1 MVLSALCAGAE
12 SFVGDNSQY
21 FDDNTAQ
28 RLKTEDIHQ
37 LREQGASGHD
47 IIRSLIQNSD
57 TWENKSQFAREK
69 WLARKQKRYVRRVR
83 IVKCT
88 PDILA
93 DVYHLKSKDKIW
105 YVVHP
110 SVSLLRLVCRAFV

>member
-1 MVLSALCAGAE
+1 MFCAGAE
-12 SFVGDNSQY
+12 AFVGDNSQY

-69 WLARKQKRYVRRVR
+69 WLARKQKRYNTVSYVQRV
-83 IVKCT
+83 T
-88 PDILA
+88 
-93 DVYHLKSKDKIW
+93 
-105 YVVHP
+105 
-110 SVSLLRLVCRAFV
+110 LLIFTDCIFCNAGMCGESAL